1 MRTGKEDTKYDNLFC
16 LWFIWNL
23 FYIKMI
29 GLYLLSAKPEKP
41 FEERRKAY
49 NKFNWPANIL
59 IMTGVGILVYQWYF

>member
-1 MRTGKEDTKYDNLFC
+1 MITYFAYGLFGIS
-16 LWFIWNL
+16 FIL
-23 FYIKMI
+23 KMI